1 MFVGSCVTVG
11 SGFGSNGAHLELL
24 EHGGQTVACAFGRWV
39 WPPARLP
46 LFLLAG
52 ARPRSPAPSPAWLR
66 RFTLPGQKI
75 PKFSPDSPEKAFNP
89 SRIESRASSTTQRLQ
104 GGVLNRPLGSDC
116 FLARA
121 PDLRG
126 PRGCPPVAGKPRGH
140 RQSTW
145 FLHDGGHTRT
155 MFSKVSIWL
164 PLHSSTSLSPFRRRS
179 FLPLAARVPVLLY
192 WLAPHTA
199 ASHPTRV
206 GPPPHRPP
214 RVLGFAASLPCVP
227 PSHSVRVALHP
238 WVLPPSLQSISVS
251 LSPSGGHDV
260 AIPLDSVR
268 DRPGSEETGVP
279 SKKKRARGDQRARG
293 LEGGEAEGSERH
305 TSGEVKRS
313 A

>member
-206 GPPPHRPP
+206 GPPHPTVHLGSLASPP
-214 RVLGFAASLPCVP
+214 PCLASLPLTVFGL
-227 PSHSVRVALHP
+227 PSTPGSYLLHSN
-238 WVLPPSLQSISVS
+238 PSPS

-260 AIPLDSVR
+260 AIPSILI
-268 DRPGSEETGVP
+268 G
-279 SKKKRARGDQRARG
+279 
-293 LEGGEAEGSERH
+293 
-305 TSGEVKRS
+305 
-313 A
+313 

>member
-1 MFVGSCVTVG
+1 MASAPSSAHRGLTSTPLVFVVFLFVGSCVTVG

-164 PLHSSTSLSPFRRRS
+164 PFHSSTSLAPFRRRS

-251 LSPSGGHDV
+251 LT
-260 AIPLDSVR
+260 VR
-268 DRPGSEETGVP
+268 RP
-279 SKKKRARGDQRARG
+279 
-293 LEGGEAEGSERH
+293 
-305 TSGEVKRS
+305 
-313 A
+313 